1 MALTN
6 TYVKN
11 LKPSNKAA
19 GEKHSDGHGLYLASN
34 RMESGQCD

>member
-1 MALTN
+1 MALTD

-19 GEKHSDGHGLYLASN
+19 GEKHSDGHGLYPL
-34 RMESGQCD
+34 GV